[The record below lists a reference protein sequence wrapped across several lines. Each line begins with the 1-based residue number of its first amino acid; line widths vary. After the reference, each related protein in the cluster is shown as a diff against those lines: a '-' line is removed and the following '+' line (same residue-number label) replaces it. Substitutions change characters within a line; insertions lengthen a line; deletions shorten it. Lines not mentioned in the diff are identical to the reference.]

1 MSRKGRYLQ
10 APDVLPQSFLS
21 QQYRVWPGRLGSQGR
36 GQSWEFGGTETAQL
50 CGGPG
55 LVFRKEMREK
65 WGGQRRAGSVG
76 GGRSPPHPP
85 PALRNSL
92 PATWRAACWAH
103 SCALD
108 SAWAAVVT
116 YHRLGPGTTVTF
128 PQSQTFLLIWFL
140 VCRRLLGI
148 SSYGLSS
155 KCAGWEG
162 EGEGREQAP
171 VSLLI
176 QTLIL

>member
-1 MSRKGRYLQ
+1 MAGEAGISGPRAELGVWGNRDCTAVWRPRPRIQKRNEGEVGGATESR
-10 APDVLPQSFLS
+10 
-21 QQYRVWPGRLGSQGR
+21 
-36 GQSWEFGGTETAQL
+36 E
-50 CGGPG
+50 
-55 LVFRKEMREK
+55 
-65 WGGQRRAGSVG
+65 RR

-116 YHRLGPGTTVTF
+116 YHRLGPGTTVTS